1 MLHSPPL
8 FRFRCPPAAMAA
20 AAAAGGPGAPLS
32 PDELLPKGDAEKT
45 EEELEEED
53 DEEVLGPC
61 GVRRSARLRAG
72 SGPHGGVSSACC
84 GIRAKARR
92 GARRGRRGGVFSGRR
107 G

>member
-1 MLHSPPL
+1 
-8 FRFRCPPAAMAA
+8 MAA
-20 AAAAGGPGAPLS
+20 AAAAGSPGAPLS
-32 PDELLPKGDAEKT
+32 PDELLPKGDSEKT

-61 GVRRSARLRAG
+61 GVGRGARVLPG
-72 SGPHGGVSSACC
+72 NGPPGGVSSACC
-84 GIRAKARR
+84 GIRTKARR